1 MQISPEPSSRKSQH
15 WLPPSPILWMIGG
28 AIALFW
34 ICSSLRHW
42 LFQSTGYDLG
52 IYDQVTYL
60 IGTRQPAIS
69 SILGFHHLGNH
80 GAWSV
85 YPLGL
90 LYAIYPSVYL
100 LLLVQAI
107 ALALGIWPTWSL
119 ARLAGLNERLSLAIA
134 GAYILYPVVFN
145 INLFDFHPEVM
156 ALPAL
161 LAAVLAAR
169 LGKTPWFCAAIVW
182 VLGCKAVLS
191 LTIVALGFW
200 LFIFEKRRVCGA
212 IALFLGGAWFAIVTQ
227 VIIPNFSGREVEGVW
242 RYTYLGN
249 SVLEI
254 IVNII
259 LKPDLVLG
267 RLISVS
273 TLDYLYQLFFPVIWW
288 LSPRYLTPLVPA
300 IPTILINSLSDV
312 PFQRSL
318 AFQYSIPVLPFLLVA
333 VISSL
338 EHRGSNL
345 ATSIV
350 NLWQKF
356 RKKEHSSPAFSLYNS
371 RQLAPSIVVW
381 SFIVFLMFGTYD
393 RFEVYFTRLDTWQ
406 ATREAATLVQPQ
418 ANVLTDNRLAPHF
431 THRRVVKLLSQ
442 VSGDGDLTEFDYI
455 VLNLRHPWP
464 DTEEIGENIANQLAG
479 DPRFQLL
486 YQRDDVL
493 VFQQTPN
500 SPSETRLKS
509 GI

>member
-1 MQISPEPSSRKSQH
+1 MQISPEPTPSKTSQH

-34 ICSSLRHW
+34 ICSSLRHL

-60 IGTRQPAIS
+60 IGRGQPAIS

-90 LYAIYPSVYL
+90 LYAIYPNVYL

-134 GAYILYPVVFN
+134 GVYILYPVVFN

-169 LGKTPWFCAAIVW
+169 LGKILWFCVAIVW

-191 LTIVALGFW
+191 LTVVALGFW

-212 IALFLGGAWFAIVTQ
+212 IALFLGVAWFAIVTQ

-242 RYTYLGN
+242 RYTYLGD

-273 TLDYLYQLFFPVIWW
+273 TIDYLYQLFFPVIWW
-288 LSPRYLTPLVPA
+288 LSPRYLTALVPA

-318 AFQYSIPVLPFLLVA
+318 AFQYSIPVLPFLLVT

-338 EHRGSNL
+338 EHQGSNL
-345 ATSIV
+345 GRAIAKI
-350 NLWQKF
+350 WQKF
-356 RKKEHSSPAFSLYNS
+356 RPTEHSSKSVSFLNSNKLPQLIIIWSL
-371 RQLAPSIVVW
+371 
-381 SFIVFLMFGTYD
+381 IVFLMFGKYG
-393 RFEVYFTRLDTWQ
+393 RFWVYFSRLDTWQ
-406 ATREAATLVQPQ
+406 ATREAITLVQPQ
-418 ANVLTDNRLAPHF
+418 GKVLTDNRLAPHF
-431 THRRVVKLLSQ
+431 THRPVVKLLSQ
-442 VSGDGDLTEFDYI
+442 VSAEGDLTEFDYI
-455 VLNLRHPWP
+455 ILNLRHPWP
-464 DTEEIGENIANQLAG
+464 DTEEMGKNIAQQLPN
-479 DPRFQLL
+479 DPRFQTL
-486 YQRDDVL
+486 YQKDDVV
-493 VFQQTPN
+493 VFQKTA
-500 SPSETRLKS
+500 SSSRSTELK
-509 GI
+509 

>member
-1 MQISPEPSSRKSQH
+1 MQISPEPSSRKFKH
-15 WLPPSPILWMIGG
+15 WLPPNPILWMIGG

-34 ICSSLRHW
+34 MCSSLRHW

-60 IGTRQPAIS
+60 IGQGQPAIS

-90 LYAIYPSVYL
+90 LYAIYPNVYL

-119 ARLAGLNERLSLAIA
+119 ARLAGLNQRLSLAIA
-134 GAYILYPVVFN
+134 GVYILYPVVFN

-156 ALPAL
+156 ALAAL

-169 LGKTPWFCAAIVW
+169 LGKIWWFCLAIVW

-200 LFIFEKRRVCGA
+200 LLIFEKRRVCGA
-212 IALFLGGAWFAIVTQ
+212 IALFLGVAWFAIVTQ

-242 RYTYLGN
+242 RYTYLGD

-288 LSPRYLTPLVPA
+288 LSPRYLTPLVA
-300 IPTILINSLSDV
+300 ALPTILINSLSDV

-318 AFQYSIPVLPFLLVA
+318 AFQYSIPVLPFLILS

-338 EHRGSNL
+338 EHQGSTL
-345 ATSIV
+345 AGLIAKIG
-350 NLWQKF
+350 QKF
-356 RKKEHSSPAFSLYNS
+356 RKTEPSSKSVSVHHSHKLPVL
-371 RQLAPSIVVW
+371 IVIW

-393 RFEVYFTRLDTWQ
+393 RFGVYFSRLDTWQ
-406 ATREAATLVQPQ
+406 ASREAVSLVQPQ

-442 VSGDGDLTEFDYI
+442 VSADSDLTEFDYI
-455 VLNLRHPWP
+455 ILNLRHPWP
-464 DTEEIGENIANQLAG
+464 DTQEIGENIANQLPN
-479 DPRFQLL
+479 DPRFQTL
-486 YQRDDVL
+486 YQKDDVI
-493 VFQQTPN
+493 VFQKTASSSPRQTQ
-500 SPSETRLKS
+500 LK
-509 GI
+509 